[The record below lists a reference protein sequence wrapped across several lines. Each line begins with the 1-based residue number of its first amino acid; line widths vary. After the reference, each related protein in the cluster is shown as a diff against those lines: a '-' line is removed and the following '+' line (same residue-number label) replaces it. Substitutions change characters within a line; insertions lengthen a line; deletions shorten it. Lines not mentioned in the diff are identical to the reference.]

1 MQGYLKKKSNNPLK
15 KWQTRYFDLNRHI
28 LTYYET
34 APSPDEKQEPK
45 GEFNMKAMRSLG
57 MDPGNKLVIV
67 LNLETWDNNSLE
79 CRTLHIKC
87 PDNNFY
93 QAWLSCFVVFVSQ
106 DFKRCMIP
114 TTFAGP
120 VWILI
125 DYLSRPDIART
136 EGLFRI
142 PGEKSTTDSLRN
154 KFIIRHIALT
164 PTNHAIKLSQYPITA
179 LSSVL
184 KCLIDRMPHT
194 LLTERFYEDFIALY
208 HNSRVQNRLSKIRAL
223 LLRLPCQSIA
233 YIQHLCLC
241 LNRVSKTPGNKMDA
255 KTLGILFGTMFA
267 SRLKS
272 PLESMHDYQPLQH
285 LLEDLVL
292 HYEELFVH
300 DPPKF
305 EPVVPK
311 LQLVLTNN
319 WCIPKSVSSPRNI
332 KMQKNTLEKFISR
345 LKWRRKKK
353 NNAFICGISTSFTRT
368 WGAQSQI
375 ILPHREIKLP
385 ELSFDESSTSD
396 IVGKGG
402 DTQKPVYNKA
412 KTEVQSTSV
421 TSSASEVIRRPSEYS
436 YKRHSSYIPTH
447 SSVYNL
453 DSAEMK
459 RSEPK
464 KKIPMSSSVE
474 NSRNNFGSDIHLDC
488 IPISHLVTPVNRY
501 ALGIPRKTD
510 DDDSSAF
517 LGEALSLDELKL
529 DCTESRK
536 SVESSKSKIIYL

>member
-1 MQGYLKKKSNNPLK
+1 MQGYLKKKTNNPLK
-15 KWQTRYFDLNRHI
+15 KWQTRYFDLNRHV
-28 LTYYET
+28 LTYYEA

-45 GEFNMKAMRSLG
+45 GEFNMKAMKSIG

-120 VWILI
+120 MWILI
-125 DYLSRPDIART
+125 DYLSHPDIART

-154 KFIIRHIALT
+154 KFTIRRIALT
-164 PTNHAIKLSQYPITA
+164 PTNHAIQLSQYPITA

-194 LLTERFYEDFIALY
+194 LLTERFYDDFISLY
-208 HNSRVQNRLSKIRAL
+208 PNSNVKNRLSNIRAL

-233 YIQHLCLC
+233 YIQHLCFC

-255 KTLGILFGTMFA
+255 RTLGILFGTMFV

-272 PLESMHDYQPLQH
+272 PMESMQDYQPLQH
-285 LLEDLVL
+285 LLEDLVVY
-292 HYEELFVH
+292 YEELFVV

-319 WCIPKSVSSPRNI
+319 WCIPKSVSSPRNH

-353 NNAFICGISTSFTRT
+353 DKAFICGISTSFTRT

-375 ILPHREIKLP
+375 ILPNAELKLP
-385 ELSFDESSTSD
+385 ELSFDESSTSE
-396 IVGKGG
+396 IVGKGNA
-402 DTQKPVYNKA
+402 QKPVYNKS
-412 KTEVQSTSV
+412 KTAEVPRPSV
-421 TSSASEVIRRPSEYS
+421 TSSASEEIRRPVRN
-436 YKRHSSYIPTH
+436 KRHSSYIPTH
-447 SSVYNL
+447 TSVYNL

-459 RSEPK
+459 ISQPK
-464 KKIPMSSSVE
+464 KKIPMSSSAE